1 MTTEILSILIVV
13 GTVLVFVANKQLR
26 RDKEQQEIY
35 NSPDV
40 VQEDAAKIRQELEE
54 TANEIIERMAA
65 RIDRLEILLREADRK
80 SNILQKR
87 LEKIE
92 RMEVGQVKEQL
103 NDPTFSYLLNESINE
118 VESGNVPFK
127 QDVQGSQQADEA
139 VADDEEPESYS
150 IELSPDEIEAYLQ
163 SRSVDE
169 IPDTPVKS
177 LVDEEP
183 EEYIPSNNRA
193 RDVHPQE
200 QAAYLIQQMGRK

>member
-1 MTTEILSILIVV
+1 MTTEILSILIVI
-13 GTVLVFVANKQLR
+13 GTILVFVANKQLR
-26 RDKEQQEIY
+26 KDREQREIY

-92 RMEVGQVKEQL
+92 RMEGGQGKEQL

-118 VESGNVPFK
+118 VESGSVPLT
-127 QDVQGSQQADEA
+127 QDIQRNQQAVEA
-139 VADDEEPESYS
+139 VTDDEEPESYS

>member
-26 RDKEQQEIY
+26 KDREQQEIY

-92 RMEVGQVKEQL
+92 RMEGGQAKEQL

-118 VESGNVPFK
+118 VESGSVPLT
-127 QDVQGSQQADEA
+127 QDIQRNQQAVEA
-139 VADDEEPESYS
+139 VTDDEEPESYS

>member
-1 MTTEILSILIVV
+1 MTTEILSILIVI
-13 GTVLVFVANKQLR
+13 GTILVFVANKQLR
-26 RDKEQQEIY
+26 RDKEQHEIY
-35 NSPDV
+35 NSPVV
-40 VQEDAAKIRQELEE
+40 VQEDATRIRQELEE

-92 RMEVGQVKEQL
+92 RMEGGQVKEKL
-103 NDPTFSYLLNESINE
+103 NDPTFSYLLNETINE
-118 VESGNVPFK
+118 VEQSGEPAM
-127 QDVQGSQQADEA
+127 VQESRAEA
-139 VADDEEPESYS
+139 DEEPESYS

-163 SRSVDE
+163 SRSADE
-169 IPDTPVKS
+169 IPDVPVKS

-183 EEYIPSNNRA
+183 EEYIPSNDRT
-193 RDVHPQE
+193 RDMHPQE